1 MSDIKNSG
9 VVTELYEN
17 GQKYSESTFKEDG
30 SNERTT
36 MWYETGRKMT
46 ELIPQNENGDEQQT
60 WWDESGQIKGGTSH
74 KDRG

>member
-30 SNERTT
+30 
-36 MWYETGRKMT
+36 
-46 ELIPQNENGDEQQT
+46 
-60 WWDESGQIKGGTSH
+60 
-74 KDRG
+74 